1 MHIVETPAWKAVRN
15 DAYQGVHEGRCLAS
29 LEAKTFV
36 PMSAAIF
43 TGTVLVAV
51 DEVPNQNVE
60 PSCRVEVSKTVTD
73 DDMEVCMENERSAR
87 AQLVREWAQFTPA
100 DKAHSLWLS
109 SWGANRATRIC

>member
-1 MHIVETPAWKAVRN
+1 MHIVETPARKAVKN
-15 DAYQGVHEGRCLAS
+15 DVYQGVHEGPSLAS
-29 LEAKTFV
+29 PETFV

-51 DEVPNQNVE
+51 DEVPNENVE

-100 DKAHSLWLS
+100 DKAHRLRLS